1 LLAINHLAKELT
13 LTLITLAGLIVTS
26 PAAAVVLDDKVNP
39 HYKGGSSF
47 NLAGAGPN
55 VARCGAFPENVEL
68 SFTGAGTDT
77 EGGYNT
83 AVFSA
88 CTNTTTNEVFD
99 LKATDTYA
107 GSGDSVFIEGDRFV
121 LAPNR
126 PSAPPRTL
134 TASPSASRAARGS
147 MPAPPAPAT
156 STSPAT

>member
-1 LLAINHLAKELT
+1 MRTKLT
-13 LTLITLAGLIVTS
+13 LTLITLAALIVTS
-26 PAAAVVLDDKVNP
+26 SAAAVVLDDKVNP

-121 LAPNR
+121 PESGHLRRLERSRR
-126 PSAPPRTL
+126 PLPRRRRHGNL
-134 TASPSASRAARGS
+134 RRRHRHRPLQHHE
-147 MPAPPAPAT
+147 
-156 STSPAT
+156 